1 MRRGPRSFV
10 VGLLVAFLT
19 LIPVA
24 STAAEQVLAGH
35 GVDVADMDLRVDPGA
50 DFYRYA
56 NGGWLDR
63 TSIPPDYASIET
75 MSDLEGRTRYQLVQL
90 LTARAGEDG
99 LVTGSDEW
107 KAVRLF
113 QQGVDLETRNAQGV
127 EPIQPILDQIDAID
141 DLTSLHQFLQ
151 SSIFLSVPGF
161 FFVNAAGDLKDS
173 AQTVAYLRGP
183 SLGLPNRDY
192 YVSIDTSVASV
203 RARYVDTG
211 AKLLAAVESEGT
223 DTNAAAS
230 DVYDLERQLASQTFN
245 SEEANDLSLVYHPA
259 TRDDLAR
266 DYPLMD
272 WDAYFAHL
280 GLSGVTNV
288 IVVESRYMKALD
300 GIIRQTPL
308 RVIKDYLKLQLL
320 FSSAANLSESLES
333 TTFAYF
339 GTALAGMQV
348 QAPIEG
354 RTLDQVSHFLGD
366 ALGKLYVKT
375 YFPPEAK
382 ARSEEMVQGIV
393 DAYRH
398 RLENNSWMTDETK
411 ANALAKLAK
420 LRIKVGYPDD
430 WQSYADVEITDSYFG
445 SALSAFN
452 DWYRHSLSQ
461 IGQPVDREAW
471 PFPPQTVNA
480 MYNPLNN
487 EIIIPAGVLQAPL
500 FDAQADPASNFG
512 AIGYIVGH
520 EITHGFDMNGSQFD
534 ADGNLKSWWTDEDRS
549 HFEALNQRLAE
560 QYSAIEVA
568 GGLKVN
574 GQQTLVENV
583 ADLGGI
589 QVAYDALETYLT
601 EHPSAAIQ
609 ENSASLS
616 QEQRFFIAAAT
627 VWRAEIRDEA
637 LVTQV
642 RADSHAPASVRATQP
657 LRNCDAFYQAF
668 DIAPGDPMYLPPS
681 ERVVIW

>member
-1 MRRGPRSFV
+1 MRRGRWSFV
-10 VGLLVAFLT
+10 VGLLVAFLA
-19 LIPVA
+19 LSPVV
-24 STAAEQVLAGH
+24 STGAEQVLAGH
-35 GVDVADMDLRVDPGA
+35 GVDVADMDLSVDPGA

-63 TSIPPDYASIET
+63 TAIPPDYASIET
-75 MSDLEGRTRYQLVQL
+75 MSDLEGRTRFQLVQL
-90 LTARAGEDG
+90 LAAQADEDG
-99 LVTGSDEW
+99 LVPGSDEW

-113 QQGVDLETRNAQGV
+113 QQGVDLETRDAQGI

-141 DLTSLHQFLQ
+141 DLDSLNEFLQ
-151 SSIFLSVPGF
+151 GSIFLSVPGF
-161 FFVNAAGDLKDS
+161 FFVSAAGDFKDS
-173 AQTVAYLRGP
+173 SQTVAYLRGP

-192 YVSIDTSVASV
+192 YLSTDPSVAPV

-211 AKLLAAVESEGT
+211 AKLLAVVEGYDV
-223 DTNAAAS
+223 DTKAAAS
-230 DVYDLERQLASQTFN
+230 SVYELEKKLAANTFSN
-245 SEEANDLSLVYHPA
+245 EEANDLSLVYHPA
-259 TRDDLAR
+259 TRDELAR
-266 DYPLMD
+266 AYPLMD
-272 WDAYFAHL
+272 WNAYFANL
-280 GLSGVTNV
+280 GLADVDHV
-288 IVVESRYMKALD
+288 ISVESRYMESLD
-300 GIIRQTPL
+300 EIVRQTPL
-308 RVIKDYLKLQLL
+308 PVIKDYLKLQLL
-320 FSSAANLSESLES
+320 FSTAANLSQSLE
-333 TTFAYF
+333 TITFAYF

-382 ARSEEMVQGIV
+382 TRSDEMVQGIIA
-393 DAYRH
+393 AYRH
-398 RLENNSWMTDETK
+398 RLENNTWMTDETK
-411 ANALAKLAK
+411 ANALAKLDK

-445 SALSAFN
+445 TALSAFN
-452 DWYRHSLSQ
+452 AMYRRSLAE
-461 IGQPVDREAW
+461 IGHPVDRDAW

-512 AIGYIVGH
+512 AIGYIIGH
-520 EITHGFDMNGSQFD
+520 EITHGFDMDGSQFD
-534 ADGNLKSWWTDEDRS
+534 GDGNLQSWWTDEDRS
-549 HFEALNQRLAE
+549 HFEALNQRLVE
-560 QYSAIEVA
+560 QYSEIEVD

-601 EHPSAAIQ
+601 EHPSEAIQ
-609 ENSASLS
+609 ENAASLT

-627 VWRAEIRDEA
+627 VWRAEIRDAA

-642 RADSHAPASVRATQP
+642 KSDTHAPASVRATQP
-657 LRNCDAFYQAF
+657 LRNSEAFYQAF
-668 DIAPGDPMYLPPS
+668 DIEPGDPMYLPPS
-681 ERVVIW
+681 ERIVIW